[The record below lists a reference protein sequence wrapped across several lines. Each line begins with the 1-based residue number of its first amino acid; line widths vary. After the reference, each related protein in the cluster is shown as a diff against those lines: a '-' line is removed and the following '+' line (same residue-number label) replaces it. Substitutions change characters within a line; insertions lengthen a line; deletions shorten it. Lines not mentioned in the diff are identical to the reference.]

1 MGKRVPTGRTSTAC
15 RLQRLQRVPS
25 VPFMRYDAYENLV
38 APARPSA
45 ALQLLAGGII
55 LTVLIYYTLNYLLWM
70 VVLAVLPA
78 DMGSGLLTNLGSS
91 RTPLE
96 VIVSLFLF
104 GLLSVA
110 IHMTLRILHQRDLRT
125 LIGPVHHAAAQFRRV
140 VVALALLFL
149 IVLLLPMPEDLSP
162 VPNLTFTRWIVL
174 LPLTVLALLIQT
186 SAEEL
191 AFRGYIQS
199 QLAARFPNP
208 LIWIGVPSLLFGLV
222 HYDPDLPTLNAMV
235 IIAWATLFGAAAAD
249 LTARSGTLGPA
260 IALHMVNNFNAIAI
274 AAPDGPFDG
283 VALFT
288 YPFSLASSDA
298 LFIWAPVDLMILFC
312 AWLAARLALR
322 R

>member
-1 MGKRVPTGRTSTAC
+1 
-15 RLQRLQRVPS
+15 
-25 VPFMRYDAYENLV
+25 MRYGPHENLV

-45 ALQLLAGGII
+45 ALRLLAGGII
-55 LTVLIYYTLNYLLWM
+55 LTILIYYTLNYLTWM
-70 VVLAVLPA
+70 VLLAVLPA
-78 DMGSGLLTNLGSS
+78 DMGSELLASLGSS
-91 RTPLE
+91 GTPLD
-96 VIVSLFLF
+96 VILSLFLF
-104 GLLSVA
+104 GLLSMA

-125 LIGPVHHAAAQFRRV
+125 LIGPIHQAATQFRRV

-149 IVLLLPMPEDLSP
+149 VVLLLPMPDELSP
-162 VPNLTFTRWIVL
+162 VPNLAFSRWILL

-199 QLAARFPNP
+199 QLAARFPSP
-208 LIWIGVPSLLFGLV
+208 LIWIGVPSMLFGLV
-222 HYDPDLPTLNAMV
+222 HYDPSLPTMNAMV

-274 AAPDGPFDG
+274 AAPDGAFDG
-283 VALFT
+283 AALFT
-288 YPFSLASSDA
+288 YPFSLASTDA